1 MRFYT
6 FFFAAV
12 ATSVRSVVFCKK
24 VFERILIIFR
34 LLLKRGLRFDTMV
47 VLSVK
52 GTIMQEET
60 NVSAVES
67 AEGTSS
73 SQDGEKLSNRNLFMY
88 ALGTLGRDFLYN
100 LFNGY
105 LLSFCVFTKNL
116 NTAQFTAITFIIVA
130 ARIFDALNDP
140 IMGGIVE
147 NTRTKWGK
155 YKPWQLIGALT
166 TSVVIVTLFT
176 VPAQGWGFIGLLAA
190 MYFLFSIT
198 FTMNDISY
206 WGMMPSLT
214 NNPHDR
220 DKLMTFTSV
229 SVGIGGGLAGLIIP
243 TFAMGEKPVGGNS
256 TTAFGIMAVIAV
268 VLMCG
273 FQMFTIFGVK
283 EKPLPK
289 NLMKTPPMKVK
300 DMFRVLFKNDQIM
313 WSALVMLL
321 FNVGTNVVGG
331 GLGMMYIYFDNAYN
345 GTLWTVFG
353 VGYAVV
359 STVFTLFY
367 PAFAKKFGRDK
378 LLYSCGLALIIGYG
392 LMMVFGLTVPKTV
405 LFEVLNMKITLRF
418 ILTFLAYTIAGWGG
432 GFYMIMVINMANT
445 VEYNEYKTGRRDEG
459 LIFALRPF
467 TAKMGSA
474 LMQGLVSLVYIVAG
488 VLTYTNQFADIDKGL
503 ITDMTKQDVVDAL
516 QASTGGQQSTM
527 ILLVCTCAIPM
538 VFMAVALIVYKK
550 KFFLNETKMNEMI
563 AAIEARKAAEE
574 AIETEEAQ
582 EEMQEIES
590 ELKLGNV
597 EKQEEQAVDEILAVA
612 SDNSQDIEND
622 IQ

>member
-1 MRFYT
+1 
-6 FFFAAV
+6 
-12 ATSVRSVVFCKK
+12 
-24 VFERILIIFR
+24 
-34 LLLKRGLRFDTMV
+34 
-47 VLSVK
+47 
-52 GTIMQEET
+52 
-60 NVSAVES
+60 
-67 AEGTSS
+67 
-73 SQDGEKLSNRNLFMY
+73 MY

-116 NTAQFTAITFIIVA
+116 NTAQFTAITFIIIA

-155 YKPWQLIGALT
+155 YKPWQLIGAIS
-166 TSVVIVTLFT
+166 TSAVIVTLFT
-176 VPAQGWGFIGLLAA
+176 VPAQGWAFIGLLGA

-206 WGMMPSLT
+206 WGMMPTLT

-220 DKLMTFTSV
+220 DKLMTVTSISV
-229 SVGIGGGLAGLIIP
+229 SIGGGLAGLVIP
-243 TFAMGEKPVGGNS
+243 TFAMGENPVGGNS
-256 TTAFGIMAVIAV
+256 SVAFGIMAVIAV
-268 VLMCG
+268 VMMCG

-289 NLMKTPPMKVK
+289 NLMKTPPMKIK
-300 DMFRVLFKNDQIM
+300 DMFKVLFKNDQIM

-353 VGYAVV
+353 LGYAVV
-359 STVFTLFY
+359 TTVFTLFY
-367 PAFAKKFGRDK
+367 PALSKKYGRDK
-378 LLYSCGLALIIGYG
+378 LLYSCGLAIIIGYA
-392 LMMVFGLTVPKTV
+392 LMMILGLTVPKIV
-405 LFEVLNMKITLRF
+405 LFEVLGMKITLRF
-418 ILTFLAYTIAGWGG
+418 ILTFLAYTVAGWGG

-445 VEYNEYKTGRRDEG
+445 VEYNEYKTGKRDEG

-488 VLTYTNQFADIDKGL
+488 VLKYTNQFADIDKGL
-503 ITDMTKQDVVDAL
+503 ITDMTKQDVVNAL
-516 QASTGGQQSTM
+516 QASASGQKSTM

-538 VFMAVALIVYKK
+538 VFMAIALIVYKK
-550 KFFLNETKMNEMI
+550 KFFLNETTVNEMI
-563 AAIEARKAAEE
+563 LAVEARKAEEMSEEEQSEQASKQLLEDEMASGDLQTQE
-574 AIETEEAQ
+574 AIEEN
-582 EEMQEIES
+582 ES
-590 ELKLGNV
+590 I
-597 EKQEEQAVDEILAVA
+597 AAA
-612 SDNSQDIEND
+612 TDNTQDIENGV
-622 IQ
+622 Q

>member
-1 MRFYT
+1 
-6 FFFAAV
+6 
-12 ATSVRSVVFCKK
+12 
-24 VFERILIIFR
+24 
-34 LLLKRGLRFDTMV
+34 
-47 VLSVK
+47 
-52 GTIMQEET
+52 MQEET
-60 NVSAVES
+60 NMVAEQTSAKETVD
-67 AEGTSS
+67 S
-73 SQDGEKLSNRNLFMY
+73 SQIGEKLSNRNLFMY

-116 NTAQFTAITFIIVA
+116 NTAQFTAITFIIIA

-155 YKPWQLIGALT
+155 YKPWQLIGAIS
-166 TSVVIVTLFT
+166 TSAVIVTLFT
-176 VPAQGWGFIGLLAA
+176 VPAQGWAFIGLLGA

-206 WGMMPSLT
+206 WGMMPTLT

-220 DKLMTFTSV
+220 DKLMTVTSISV
-229 SVGIGGGLAGLIIP
+229 SIGGGLAGLVIP
-243 TFAMGEKPVGGNS
+243 TFAMGENPVGGNAS
-256 TTAFGIMAVIAV
+256 VAFGIMAVIAV
-268 VLMCG
+268 VMMCG

-289 NLMKTPPMKVK
+289 NLMKTPPMKIK
-300 DMFRVLFKNDQIM
+300 DMFKVLFKNDQIM

-353 VGYAVV
+353 LGYAVV
-359 STVFTLFY
+359 TTVFTLFY
-367 PAFAKKFGRDK
+367 PALSKKYGRDK
-378 LLYSCGLALIIGYG
+378 LLYSCGLAIIIGYA
-392 LMMVFGLTVPKTV
+392 LMMILGLTVPKIV
-405 LFEVLNMKITLRF
+405 LFEVLGMKITLRF
-418 ILTFLAYTIAGWGG
+418 ILTFLAYTVAGWGG

-445 VEYNEYKTGRRDEG
+445 VEYNEYKTGKRDEG

-488 VLTYTNQFADIDKGL
+488 VLKYTNQFADIDKGL
-503 ITDMTKQDVVDAL
+503 ITDMTKQDVVNAL
-516 QASTGGQQSTM
+516 QASASGQKSTM

-538 VFMAVALIVYKK
+538 VFMAIALIVYKK
-550 KFFLNETKMNEMI
+550 KFFLNETTVNEMI
-563 AAIEARKAAEE
+563 LAVEARKAEEMSEEEQSEQASQKLLEDEMASGDLQTQE
-574 AIETEEAQ
+574 AIEEN
-582 EEMQEIES
+582 ES
-590 ELKLGNV
+590 I
-597 EKQEEQAVDEILAVA
+597 AAA
-612 SDNSQDIEND
+612 TDNTQDIENVV
-622 IQ
+622 Q

>member
-1 MRFYT
+1 
-6 FFFAAV
+6 
-12 ATSVRSVVFCKK
+12 
-24 VFERILIIFR
+24 
-34 LLLKRGLRFDTMV
+34 
-47 VLSVK
+47 
-52 GTIMQEET
+52 MQEET
-60 NVSAVES
+60 NMVAEQTSAKETVD
-67 AEGTSS
+67 S
-73 SQDGEKLSNRNLFMY
+73 SQIGEKLSNRNLFMY

-116 NTAQFTAITFIIVA
+116 NTAQFTAIPFIIIA

-155 YKPWQLIGALT
+155 YKPWQLIGAIS
-166 TSVVIVTLFT
+166 TSAVIVTLFT
-176 VPAQGWGFIGLLAA
+176 VPAQGWAFIGLLGA

-206 WGMMPSLT
+206 WGMMPTLT

-220 DKLMTFTSV
+220 DKLMTVTSISV
-229 SVGIGGGLAGLIIP
+229 SIGGGLAGLVIP
-243 TFAMGEKPVGGNS
+243 TFAMGENPVGGNS
-256 TTAFGIMAVIAV
+256 SVAFGIMAVIAV
-268 VLMCG
+268 VMMCG

-289 NLMKTPPMKVK
+289 NLMKTPPMKIK
-300 DMFRVLFKNDQIM
+300 DMFKVLFKNDQIM

-353 VGYAVV
+353 LGYAVV
-359 STVFTLFY
+359 TTVFTLFY
-367 PAFAKKFGRDK
+367 PALAKKYGRDK
-378 LLYSCGLALIIGYG
+378 LLYSCGLAIIIGYA
-392 LMMVFGLTVPKTV
+392 LMMILGLTVPKIV
-405 LFEVLNMKITLRF
+405 LFEVLGMKITLRF
-418 ILTFLAYTIAGWGG
+418 ILTFLAYTVAGWGG

-445 VEYNEYKTGRRDEG
+445 VEYNEYKTGKRDEG

-488 VLTYTNQFADIDKGL
+488 VLKYTNQFADIDKGL
-503 ITDMTKQDVVDAL
+503 ITDMTKQDVVNAL
-516 QASTGGQQSTM
+516 QASASGQKSTM

-538 VFMAVALIVYKK
+538 VFMAIALIVYKK
-550 KFFLNETKMNEMI
+550 KFFLNETTVNEMI
-563 AAIEARKAAEE
+563 LAVEARKAEEMSEEEQSEQASQKLLEDEMASGDLQTQE
-574 AIETEEAQ
+574 AIEEN
-582 EEMQEIES
+582 ES
-590 ELKLGNV
+590 I
-597 EKQEEQAVDEILAVA
+597 AAA
-612 SDNSQDIEND
+612 TDNTQDIENVV
-622 IQ
+622 Q

>member
-1 MRFYT
+1 
-6 FFFAAV
+6 
-12 ATSVRSVVFCKK
+12 
-24 VFERILIIFR
+24 
-34 LLLKRGLRFDTMV
+34 
-47 VLSVK
+47 
-52 GTIMQEET
+52 MQEET
-60 NVSAVES
+60 NMVAEQTSNKDAV
-67 AEGTSS
+67 AS
-73 SQDGEKLSNRNLFMY
+73 SQIGEKLSNRNLFMY

-116 NTAQFTAITFIIVA
+116 NTAQFTAITFIIIA

-155 YKPWQLIGALT
+155 YKPWQLIGAIS
-166 TSVVIVTLFT
+166 TSAVIVTLFT
-176 VPAQGWGFIGLLAA
+176 VPAQGWAFIGLLGA

-206 WGMMPSLT
+206 WGMMPTLT

-220 DKLMTFTSV
+220 DKLMTVTSI
-229 SVGIGGGLAGLIIP
+229 SVGIGGGLAGLVIP
-243 TFAMGEKPVGGNS
+243 TFAMGENPVGGNS
-256 TTAFGIMAVIAV
+256 SVAFGIMAVIAV
-268 VLMCG
+268 VMMCG

-289 NLMKTPPMKVK
+289 NLMKTPPMKIK
-300 DMFRVLFKNDQIM
+300 DMFKVLFKNDQIM

-353 VGYAVV
+353 LGYAVV

-367 PAFAKKFGRDK
+367 PALAKKYSRDK
-378 LLYSCGLALIIGYG
+378 LLYSCGLAIIIGYA
-392 LMMVFGLTVPKTV
+392 LMMILGLTVPKIV
-405 LFEVLNMKITLRF
+405 LFEVLEMKITLRF
-418 ILTFLAYTIAGWGG
+418 ILTFLAYTVAGWGG

-445 VEYNEYKTGRRDEG
+445 VEYNEYKTGKRDEG

-488 VLTYTNQFADIDKGL
+488 VLKYTNQFADIDKGL
-503 ITDMTKQDVVDAL
+503 ITDMTKQDVVNAL
-516 QASTGGQQSTM
+516 QASASGQKSTM

-538 VFMAVALIVYKK
+538 VFMAIALIVYKK
-550 KFFLNETKMNEMI
+550 KFFLNETTVNEMI
-563 AAIEARKAAEE
+563 LAVEARKAEEMSEEEQSEQASMELLEDEMASGDLQAQE
-574 AIETEEAQ
+574 AIEENESIAAATDNT
-582 EEMQEIES
+582 QEIE
-590 ELKLGNV
+590 
-597 EKQEEQAVDEILAVA
+597 
-612 SDNSQDIEND
+612 ND
-622 IQ
+622 VQ